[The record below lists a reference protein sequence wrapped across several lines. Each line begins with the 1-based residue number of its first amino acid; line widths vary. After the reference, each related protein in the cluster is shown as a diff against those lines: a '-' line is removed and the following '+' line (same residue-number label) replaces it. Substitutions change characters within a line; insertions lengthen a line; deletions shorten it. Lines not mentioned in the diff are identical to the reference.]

1 MATDPQIIKKLSEDL
16 DNLNDVINDIS
27 KQIQGNLN
35 KQLAVTSESINEIIG
50 GLEKGE
56 DVTKKTSAAL
66 RKAQS
71 ENRKLGLD
79 QNKLQYQLLEIEK
92 QLNKKYDARLKA
104 QKDSI
109 QLQLQDNLLQQQLN
123 ESLLDYLRTL
133 SSVAETEKKNNEER
147 KKQRTLLGY
156 LDQQFKNIYE
166 SASKL
171 FSIAGLFKAIID
183 SGLRFNKV
191 SVDIGKNLGY
201 GVDNANRY
209 TKELVAAAQTS
220 DNLNFTLQNAADATN
235 ELNAATGFVS
245 EYSAKALETQIMLTK
260 QFGLTADEAAG
271 IYKLSLLTGKSSEKV
286 NDEMVGAFV
295 AARNQL
301 GKAVPF
307 RATMAEAA
315 KVSGQ
320 LAANL
325 QNSPP
330 AIVKAVVATKALGT
344 SLEQTAKQ
352 GEALLNFESS
362 IENELK
368 AELLTGKQ
376 LNLERAR
383 AAALTGNQVVL
394 AQELASQIGSL
405 EDFQSMNVLQQKAI
419 AEAVGMTADG
429 LADQLRKQKIAREQG
444 KSLAQVTKEEAL
456 EAERRQSIQDK
467 FNQAILK
474 LQDLVG
480 NLVVGPMG
488 AFIESLSKGL
498 DIIGKMFGF
507 VGKIGEGFKN
517 LLGDRVGAALG
528 GAASLATVGALV
540 YVIGKSLLKGTYINP
555 MITKDFSVTGGG
567 GGGGGG
573 FFGGGGGSKKGGP
586 VFDSKSNRYR
596 DPKTGRFTKAP
607 PKGGGMSVTKGGIL
621 GILASL
627 GLGYAA
633 SEASEA
639 GNEDLAKGL
648 NVGAGA
654 LSGAATGAMI
664 GSAFP
669 VIGTAVGAVA
679 GGLIGGGASLL
690 ADDMV
695 GYGARTLVTPKG
707 PIALNN
713 QDTIIAGTNLFKG
726 DDVLSMPK
734 GALNLSGG
742 VDLTPMIN
750 AINEVKTSIEGLSNR
765 PIKLIVDGTELIT
778 RTEKG
783 STKAG

>member
-1 MATDPQIIKKLSEDL
+1 MATDPQIIKKLTEDL
-16 DNLNDVINDIS
+16 DNLNDVIDDIS
-27 KQIQGNLN
+27 KQIQNNLN
-35 KQLAVTSESINEIIG
+35 KQLAVTSTEINDIVG
-50 GLEKGE
+50 SLEKGE
-56 DVTKKTSAAL
+56 DITKKTAAVL
-66 RKAQS
+66 RKAQT

-79 QNKLQYQLLEIEK
+79 QNRIQTQLLEVEK
-92 QLNKKYDARLKA
+92 QLAKKYSAKLKA
-104 QKDSI
+104 QKDSLA
-109 QLQLQDNLLQQQLN
+109 LQLQDNQLQQELN
-123 ESLLDYLRTL
+123 ESLIDYLRTL
-133 SSVAETEKKNNEER
+133 YNVAETEKKNNEER

-171 FSIAGLFKAIID
+171 FSIAGLFKAIVD

-191 SVDIGKNLGY
+191 SVDLGKNLGY
-201 GVDNANRY
+201 GVNNANNF
-209 TKELVAAAQTS
+209 TKELVTAVQES
-220 DNLNFTLQNAADATN
+220 DNLNFTLQNASEAIN
-235 ELNAATGFVS
+235 ELNTATGYVA
-245 EYSAKALETQIMLTK
+245 EYSKDALETQIMLTK
-260 QFGLTADEAAG
+260 QFGLTGDEAAG
-271 IYKLSLLTGKSSEKV
+271 IYKLSVLTGKSAEKV

-307 RATMAEAA
+307 KATMAEAA
-315 KVSGQ
+315 KVSGI
-320 LAANL
+320 LASNL

-362 IENELK
+362 IESELK

-383 AAALTGNQVVL
+383 AAALAGDQVTA
-394 AQELASQIGSL
+394 AQELFSQVGSL
-405 EDFQSMNVLQQKAI
+405 AEFDRMNVLQKKAI
-419 AEAVGMTADG
+419 AEAVGLTADE
-429 LADQLRKQKIAREQG
+429 LADQLRKQKIAQEQG
-444 KSLAQVTKEEAL
+444 KSLAQITKEEAN
-456 EAERRQSIQDK
+456 EAQRRQSIQDK

-474 LQDLVG
+474 LQDLIG

-507 VGKIGEGFKN
+507 VGKIGEGFKKI
-517 LLGDRVGAALG
+517 LGDKVGSALG

-555 MITKDFSVTGGG
+555 MITKDFSVAGG

-573 FFGGGGGSKKGGP
+573 FFGGGGGSKKGTGG
-586 VFDSKSNRYR
+586 RYR
-596 DPKTGRFTKAP
+596 DPKTGRFAKA
-607 PKGGGMSVTKGGIL
+607 PKGGIGKGMVTKGGIA

-654 LSGAATGAMI
+654 LGGAASGAMI

-669 VIGTAVGAVA
+669 VIGTAIGAIA
-679 GGLIGGGASLL
+679 GGLLGGGAALL

-713 QDTIIAGTNLFKG
+713 QDTVIAGTNLFKG
-726 DDVLSMPK
+726 DDVTSFPK
-734 GALNLSGG
+734 GALNLSGD
-742 VDLTPMIN
+742 VDLTPMIT
-750 AINEVKTSIEGLSNR
+750 ALNEVKTAITEITNR
-765 PIKLIVDGTELIT
+765 PIKLYVDGTEIITKTEKSTT
-778 RTEKG
+778 RT
-783 STKAG
+783 A

>member
-16 DNLNDVINDIS
+16 DNLEEVIDDIS
-27 KQIQGNLN
+27 KQIQNNLN
-35 KQLAVTSESINEIIG
+35 KQLAVTSTEINGIIG
-50 GLEKGE
+50 SLEKGE

-66 RKAQS
+66 RKAQT
-71 ENRKLGLD
+71 ENRRLGLD
-79 QNKLQYQLLEIEK
+79 QNKLQYKLLDINQ
-92 QLNKKYDARLKA
+92 QLNKKYDAKLKA
-104 QKDSI
+104 QKDSLT
-109 QLQLQDNLLQQQLN
+109 LQLQDNLLQQQLN

-133 SSVAETEKKNNEER
+133 SNVAETEKKNNEER

-156 LDQQFKNIYE
+156 LDHEFKNIYE

-191 SVDIGKNLGY
+191 SVDLGKNLGY

-245 EYSAKALETQIMLTK
+245 EYSKDALETQIMLTK
-260 QFGLTADEAAG
+260 QFKLTGEEAAG

-315 KVSGQ
+315 KVSGI
-320 LAANL
+320 LASNL

-344 SLEQTAKQ
+344 SLEQTSKQ
-352 GEALLNFESS
+352 GEALLNFETS

-383 AAALTGNQVVL
+383 AAALAGDQVTA
-394 AQELASQIGSL
+394 AQELFSQVGSL
-405 EDFQSMNVLQQKAI
+405 AEFDRMNVLQKKAI
-419 AEAVGMTADG
+419 AEAVGLTADE
-429 LADQLRKQKIAREQG
+429 LADQLRKQKIAQEQG
-444 KSLAQVTKEEAL
+444 KSLAQITKEEAD
-456 EAERRQSIQDK
+456 EAQKRQDIQDK

-480 NLVVGPMG
+480 NLVTGPMS

-507 VGKIGEGFKN
+507 VGKIGEGFKKI
-517 LLGDRVGAALG
+517 LGENASSALG

-555 MITKDFSVTGGG
+555 MITKDFSVAGG

-586 VFDSKSNRYR
+586 VFDSKANRYR

-607 PKGGGMSVTKGGIL
+607 KGGIGKGMVTKGGIA

-648 NVGAGA
+648 NVSAGILGGAA
-654 LSGAATGAMI
+654 SGAML

-669 VIGTAVGAVA
+669 VIGTAIGAIA
-679 GGLIGGGASLL
+679 GGLLGGGAALL
-690 ADDMV
+690 SDDMV
-695 GYGARTLVTPKG
+695 GYGARTLITPKG

-713 QDTIIAGTNLFKG
+713 QDTVIAGTNLFKG
-726 DDVLSMPK
+726 DDVTSFPK
-734 GALNLSGG
+734 GALNLSGD
-742 VDLTPMIN
+742 VDLTPMIT
-750 AINEVKTSIEGLSNR
+750 ALNEVKTAITGISNR
-765 PIKLIVDGTELIT
+765 PIKLYVDGTEIITKMEKSAT
-778 RTEKG
+778 RT
-783 STKAG
+783 S